1 MLNPPPQ
8 GYGAAGAQRPT
19 SNLRCLMIDARPF
32 VVTRCG
38 DEIIVSVMAV
48 KTEKELSESLRA
60 FWLKAVS
67 AIELRNFGY
76 AISLLQEIL
85 KQEPEFLT
93 GRQLLRRTE
102 VTKSKS
108 AKKRFFNIS
117 TAPIGVMKAQREIK
131 KDPKRAV
138 EMLEEVLESE
148 PYNRQANL
156 LLKEAALAAGWPEI
170 GVFALL
176 TLLEENPRDL
186 KVLYELGR
194 LYHDL
199 GDHEK
204 EVEIY
209 NQLNAINPLDAQ
221 SLRLGKDASAR
232 ASMKKGGWTQAES
245 YRDLIK
251 DKDEAISLE
260 QQSRIRLTGEALDQQ
275 ITEIYARHQ
284 AEPENLDFARRLG
297 ALNEQ
302 KEDFEAAISWY
313 QYAADLTQG
322 ADTGLLRKISDLK
335 IKCLEREIAAH
346 EEFLS
351 THTPADELYAE
362 KSEQLRTAKINRA
375 QIRIIDAE
383 ERVARN
389 PTDLQLRFELGQNF
403 FNAERFRD
411 AVPELQRARQNPHAR
426 LKAMNLLGCCY
437 GELGMLDLA
446 TKQLEEASH
455 EISSMDAMKKEIVYN
470 LGVFYERM
478 GELEK
483 SLACMK
489 QIYEVDYGYRD
500 VARRVESSYDRN
512 ISRS

>member
-1 MLNPPPQ
+1 MP
-8 GYGAAGAQRPT
+8 
-19 SNLRCLMIDARPF
+19 C
-32 VVTRCG
+32 
-38 DEIIVSVMAV
+38 
-48 KTEKELSESLRA
+48 KTEKELSEGLRA
-60 FWLKAVS
+60 FWLKVVS

-93 GRQLLRRTE
+93 GRQLLRRAE

-108 AKKRFFNIS
+108 AKKSFFNIS
-117 TAPIGVMKAQREIK
+117 TAPIGVMKAQRAIK

-138 EMLEEVLESE
+138 EMLEEVLEVE

-156 LLKEAALAAGWPEI
+156 LLKEAALAAGWSEI
-170 GVFALL
+170 GVFALR
-176 TLLEENPRDL
+176 TLLEENPRDV
-186 KVLYELGR
+186 KVLRELGR

-199 GDHEK
+199 GEHEN

-209 NQLNAINPLDAQ
+209 NQLTAVNPLDAQ

-232 ASMKKGGWTQAES
+232 ASMKRGGWTEAET

-251 DKDEAISLE
+251 DKNEAISLE

-275 ITEIYARHQ
+275 IEETYARHQ
-284 AEPENLDFARRLG
+284 TEPENLDFARRLG
-297 ALNEQ
+297 ALSEQ
-302 KEDFEAAISWY
+302 KEDLESAIRWY
-313 QYAADLTQG
+313 QYSADLAKG

-351 THTPADELYAE
+351 THSARDEVYTQ
-362 KSEQLRTAKINRA
+362 KSEQLRTAKISRA
-375 QIRIIDAE
+375 EIFIADAQ

-389 PTDLQLRFELGQNF
+389 PTDLQLRFELGENF
-403 FNAERFRD
+403 FSAGRFRE

-426 LKAMNLLGCCY
+426 LKAMNVLGCCY

-446 TKQLEEASH
+446 MKQLEEASR
-455 EISSMDAMKKEIVYN
+455 EILSMDAMKKEVVYN
-470 LGVFYERM
+470 LGVVYSRM
-478 GELEK
+478 GEPEK

-500 VARRVESSYDRN
+500 VARRVESSYAKN
-512 ISRS
+512 VSGP

>member
-1 MLNPPPQ
+1 
-8 GYGAAGAQRPT
+8 
-19 SNLRCLMIDARPF
+19 
-32 VVTRCG
+32 
-38 DEIIVSVMAV
+38 MAV

-60 FWLKAVS
+60 LWLKVVA

-93 GRQLLRRTE
+93 GRQLLRRAE

-108 AKKRFFNIS
+108 AKKSFFNIS
-117 TAPIGVMKAQREIK
+117 TAPIGVMKAQRAIK

-138 EMLEEVLESE
+138 EMLEEVLEGE

-156 LLKEAALAAGWPEI
+156 LLKEAALAAGWSEI
-170 GVFALL
+170 GVFALR
-176 TLLEENPRDL
+176 TLLEENPRDV
-186 KVLYELGR
+186 KVMNELGR
-194 LYHDL
+194 LYHEL
-199 GDHEK
+199 GDHEN

-209 NQLNAINPLDAQ
+209 NQLSAVNPLDAQ

-232 ASMKKGGWTQAES
+232 ASMKRGGWTEAET

-275 ITEIYARHQ
+275 IAETYARHQ
-284 AEPENLDFARRLG
+284 AEPENLDSARRLG
-297 ALNEQ
+297 ALSER
-302 KEDFEAAISWY
+302 KDDFESAIRWY
-313 QYAADLTQG
+313 QYAADLSKG

-335 IKCLEREIAAH
+335 IKCLEREIAAI
-346 EEFLS
+346 EQFLS
-351 THTPADELYAE
+351 TYSARDEVYAE
-362 KSEQLRTAKINRA
+362 KSGQLRAAKVSRA
-375 QIRIIDAE
+375 EILIADAQ
-383 ERVARN
+383 ERVKRD
-389 PTDLQLRFELGQNF
+389 PTDLQLRFELGENF
-403 FNAERFRD
+403 FNAGRFRE

-426 LKAMNLLGCCY
+426 LKAMNVLGCCY

-446 TKQLEEASH
+446 MKQLEEASR
-455 EISSMDAMKKEIVYN
+455 EILSMDAMKKEIIYN
-470 LGVFYERM
+470 LGLIYARM
-478 GELEK
+478 SELEK

-500 VARRVESSYDRN
+500 VAQRVESSYEQN
-512 ISRS
+512 ISES

>member
-1 MLNPPPQ
+1 
-8 GYGAAGAQRPT
+8 
-19 SNLRCLMIDARPF
+19 
-32 VVTRCG
+32 
-38 DEIIVSVMAV
+38 MAV

-60 FWLKAVS
+60 FWLKVVS

-93 GRQLLRRTE
+93 GRQLLRRAE

-108 AKKRFFNIS
+108 AKKSFFNIS
-117 TAPIGVMKAQREIK
+117 TAPIGVMKAQREIQ
-131 KDPKRAV
+131 KDPKRAI
-138 EMLEEVLESE
+138 EMLEQVLERE

-156 LLKEAALAAGWPEI
+156 LLKEAALAAGWSEV
-170 GVFALL
+170 GVFALR
-176 TLLEENPRDL
+176 TLLEENPRDA
-186 KVLYELGR
+186 KVLHELGR

-199 GDHEK
+199 GDHEN

-209 NQLNAINPLDAQ
+209 NQLSAINPLDAQ

-232 ASMKKGGWTQAES
+232 DSMKKGGWTQAES

-275 ITEIYARHQ
+275 IAETYARHQ

-297 ALNEQ
+297 ALSEQ
-302 KEDFEAAISWY
+302 KEDLESGIRWY
-313 QYAADLTQG
+313 QYAADLARG

-351 THTPADELYAE
+351 TYSARDEVYTE
-362 KSEQLRTAKINRA
+362 KSGQLRAAKVSRA
-375 QIRIIDAE
+375 EILIADAQ

-389 PTDLQLRFELGQNF
+389 PTDLQLRFELGENF
-403 FNAERFRD
+403 FNAGRPRE

-426 LKAMNLLGCCY
+426 LKAMNVLGCCY
-437 GELGMLDLA
+437 SELGMLDLA
-446 TKQLEEASH
+446 MKQLEEASR

-470 LGVFYERM
+470 LGLIYERM
-478 GELEK
+478 AELEK

-500 VARRVESSYDRN
+500 VARRVESSYERTN
-512 ISRS
+512 SGS

>member
-1 MLNPPPQ
+1 M
-8 GYGAAGAQRPT
+8 
-19 SNLRCLMIDARPF
+19 S
-32 VVTRCG
+32 
-38 DEIIVSVMAV
+38 V

-93 GRQLLRRTE
+93 GRRLLRRTE
-102 VTKSKS
+102 VTKIKS
-108 AKKRFFNIS
+108 GKKSFFNIS
-117 TAPIGVMKAQREIK
+117 TAPIGVMKAQRELK
-131 KDPKRAV
+131 KDPRRAV
-138 EMLEEVLESE
+138 EVLEEVLEGE

-156 LLKEAALAAGWPEI
+156 LLKEAALRAGWSELA
-170 GVFALL
+170 VFALQ
-176 TLLEENPRDL
+176 TLLEENPCDV
-186 KVLYELGR
+186 KVLNELGR
-194 LYHDL
+194 LYHAL
-199 GDHEK
+199 GDPEN

-209 NQLNAINPLDAQ
+209 NQLTAINPLDAQ

-232 ASMKKGGWTQAES
+232 ASMKRGGWTQADS

-275 ITEIYARHQ
+275 IAETYKRHQ

-297 ALNEQ
+297 ALSEQ
-302 KEDFEAAISWY
+302 KDDFESATRWY
-313 QYAADLTQG
+313 QYAADLAKG
-322 ADTGLLRKISDLK
+322 ADTGLLWKISDLK

-351 THTPADELYAE
+351 TYSARDGLYAE
-362 KSEQLRTAKINRA
+362 KSGQLRAAKVGRA
-375 QIRIIDAE
+375 EILIADSQ
-383 ERVARN
+383 ERVNRN
-389 PTDLQLRFELGQNF
+389 PTDLQLRFELGNNL
-403 FNAERFRD
+403 FNAGRFRE

-426 LKAMNLLGCCY
+426 LKAMNVLGCCY

-446 TKQLEEASH
+446 MKQLEEASR
-455 EISSMDAMKKEIVYN
+455 ELVSMDEMKKEIVYN
-470 LGVFYERM
+470 LGLIYERM
-478 GELEK
+478 GDLEK
-483 SLACMK
+483 ALACMK

-500 VARRVESSYDRN
+500 VARRVESSYERN
-512 ISRS
+512 ISGS

>member
-1 MLNPPPQ
+1 MTAHRPETII
-8 GYGAAGAQRPT
+8 GAMP
-19 SNLRCLMIDARPF
+19 
-32 VVTRCG
+32 
-38 DEIIVSVMAV
+38 V

-60 FWLKAVS
+60 LWLKAVS

-108 AKKRFFNIS
+108 AKKSFFNIS

-131 KDPKRAV
+131 KDPKHAV
-138 EMLEEVLESE
+138 EMLEEVLEGE

-156 LLKEAALAAGWPEI
+156 LLKEAAVATGWSEI
-170 GVFALL
+170 GVFALK
-176 TLLEENPRDL
+176 TLLEENPRDV
-186 KVLYELGR
+186 KVLQELGR

-199 GDHEK
+199 GDHEN

-209 NQLNAINPLDAQ
+209 NQLTSIDPLDAQ
-221 SLRLGKDASAR
+221 ALRLGKDASAR
-232 ASMKKGGWTQAES
+232 ASMKRGGWTQAES

-275 ITEIYARHQ
+275 IAETFARHQ
-284 AEPENLDFARRLG
+284 AEPDNLDFARRLG
-297 ALNEQ
+297 VLSEQ
-302 KEDFEAAISWY
+302 KEDLDSALRWY
-313 QYAADLTQG
+313 QYAAELAKG

-351 THTPADELYAE
+351 TYTAQDEVYAE
-362 KSEQLRTAKINRA
+362 KSEQLRAARVSRA
-375 QIRIIDAE
+375 EILIADAQ
-383 ERVARN
+383 ERVKRN
-389 PTDLQLRFELGQNF
+389 PTDLQLRFELGENF
-403 FNAERFRD
+403 FNAGRFRE
-411 AVPELQRARQNPHAR
+411 ALPELQRARQNPHAR
-426 LKAMNLLGCCY
+426 LKAMNILGCCY

-446 TKQLEEASH
+446 MKQLEEASQ

-470 LGVFYERM
+470 LGLVYERM
-478 GELEK
+478 GDPEK
-483 SLACMK
+483 TLTCMK

-512 ISRS
+512 ISET